1 MCENLYVYMEF
12 FPTLTTFK
20 HSYLMFEC
28 PNFFKRGIIAIMI
41 ILLDLW
47 VCLLS
52 IIATNKIHK
61 VISLEEG
68 LFEGIGI

>member
-1 MCENLYVYMEF
+1 MEI

-41 ILLDLW
+41 FLLDLW
-47 VCLLS
+47 ACLLF
-52 IIATNKIHK
+52 IIATNKIHG
-61 VISLEEG
+61 VISLAEG
-68 LFEGIGI
+68 LFEVVGI